1 MKLKKLAEVTMW
13 LPGFAPDD
21 PLPMISHVVPSAEI
35 IAFPLV
41 APIQI
46 TVPASNDD
54 VEFVSP
60 ALIGETQPQRPPR
73 VLWPSLDATVHSM
86 LRGDVTKF
94 DANLAAVALL
104 SMLDAE
110 NRPPTVDERMVL
122 NRYTG
127 WGGISKAFNPDQDD
141 PAWKARAES
150 CLLYTSPSPRD

>member
-21 PLPMISHVVPSAEI
+21 PLPMISHVVPSPQI
-35 IAFPLV
+35 IAVPLV

-54 VEFVSP
+54 DEFVSP

-94 DANLAAVALL
+94 DANLAAVSLL
-104 SMLDAE
+104 SCLEAE
-110 NRPPTVDERMVL
+110 NRPPTEDGTGPAEARIEGRRSVRRSTARWTGCGRTVFRQARTPL
-122 NRYTG
+122 NN
-127 WGGISKAFNPDQDD
+127 S
-141 PAWKARAES
+141 
-150 CLLYTSPSPRD
+150 